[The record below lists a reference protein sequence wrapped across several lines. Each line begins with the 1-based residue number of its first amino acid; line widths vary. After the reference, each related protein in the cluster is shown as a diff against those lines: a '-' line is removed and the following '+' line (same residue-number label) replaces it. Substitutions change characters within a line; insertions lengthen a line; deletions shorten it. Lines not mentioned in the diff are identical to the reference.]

1 MSTDPSIR
9 DQTYAYFL
17 MEAPDLLQN
26 IENDLF
32 SLVEDRTPARVH
44 NLMRMTH
51 TLKGAAASVGLEAI
65 KRVSHSLEDVFKAL
79 YNPAIEIDPEIEAL
93 LFQGYE
99 CLRIPLTAELTS
111 TPCDE
116 SEVLNRAASVFAQL
130 QEKMGDL
137 FDQQAAIPSSAELGF
152 DITESIFQ
160 SGVSQRIADLE
171 QALANS
177 PTELDI
183 ADLLNEQASVFVGL
197 AESLALPGFGEI
209 AQTTLT
215 GLASNPGQAIEI
227 AKVALGDFKAAK
239 AAVMGGDRTR
249 GGNPS
254 AALKAFAA
262 NAPTLDFVEFP
273 AELDIVDFPDALDI
287 VDFPAAFD
295 ESAPLD
301 VVEFPEFADNETVI
315 DLGDAFSAI
324 ELEGVSLTDLES
336 PSEVGLEDIFGAID
350 LNDNL
355 LAQLETPDIAPT
367 GDPSPIDLGVSDVDT
382 TLSLEALFGG
392 LTLEAESDT
401 APVTPAPD
409 LAPPAAPRPT
419 APKRPPTSA
428 PTRGKES
435 AASQA
440 VRVDLDKLKRLNYLA
455 GELLTIQNRQTT
467 VDEQSQEVV
476 QRLMRQL
483 QLHRQVLLQMR
494 DWSDRMMIQ
503 PQRQSIEAVN
513 GAAKQSSWSPRF
525 DSLEF
530 DTLEMDPYGEFHILL
545 QSALEDT
552 VQIEESAEAISLYSQ
567 TSNQTL
573 EKQRRLLTDVRDDL
587 MTASMSPL
595 SELFNRFPRL
605 LQQLAVVHRKPAEL
619 HLSGTEVLIDKSVAE
634 KLYDPLLHL
643 IRNGF
648 DHGLESTDARLQA
661 GKPEAGQIQ
670 LHAFQRDRS
679 TVIQVID
686 DGQGLNF
693 DRIFKRAVEKGLL
706 RAEDTATITQTQLIN
721 CLFEPGFST
730 ASQISDLSGR
740 GVGMDVV
747 KTQVEALQGS
757 IAVYTEPQ
765 RGSTFE
771 LRIPLDLNVA
781 KVLVC
786 RAKSQ
791 TYAFLA
797 ESVQQALLPLSDQIQ
812 EWRGQRVLRWQP
824 RGQAEQLIPIRRLSE
839 CMEYT
844 NPLPEDWNITT
855 SSQMKEL
862 GNPLLLLGEGSD
874 VLALEVDQ
882 IVGEQEL
889 VIRPVGTL
897 IAPPAY
903 TVGCCILADGRLTLL
918 LDSAA
923 FLIPSSEESTG
934 DHLALSVLSAPNPP
948 TEVDAASLPTVT
960 QILVVDDSI
969 TLRQN
974 LVLVLQKAG
983 YQVFQA
989 RDGEEALSQLEQRS
1003 GIRLVISDVEMPGMN
1018 GFEFLSRRAQSP
1030 AFAKIPVVMLTS
1042 RGSDKHRQMATELGA
1057 NGYLTKPYLDQELLD
1072 KVSSLLV

>member
-1 MSTDPSIR
+1 
-9 DQTYAYFL
+9 
-17 MEAPDLLQN
+17 
-26 IENDLF
+26 
-32 SLVEDRTPARVH
+32 
-44 NLMRMTH
+44 
-51 TLKGAAASVGLEAI
+51 
-65 KRVSHSLEDVFKAL
+65 
-79 YNPAIEIDPEIEAL
+79 

-177 PTELDI
+177 PTELEI

-209 AQTTLT
+209 ARTTLT
-215 GLASNPGQAIEI
+215 GLAASPGQAIEI

-254 AALKAFAA
+254 TALKAFAA
-262 NAPTLDFVEFP
+262 NAPALNFVEFP

-287 VDFPAAFD
+287 VDFPAAEIVDFPVAFD
-295 ESAPLD
+295 ESTPLD
-301 VVEFPEFADNETVI
+301 VVEFPEFADHDAVI

-324 ELEGVSLTDLES
+324 GLEGIPLNDLES
-336 PSEVGLEDIFGAID
+336 PSEVGLEDLFGTID
-350 LNDNL
+350 LDDNL
-355 LAQLETPDIAPT
+355 LAQLESPDMALA
-367 GDPSPIDLGVSDVDT
+367 GDPPPIDLGVSAVDT
-382 TLSLEALFGG
+382 TPSLEDLFGG
-392 LTLEAESDT
+392 LTLEVAPDT
-401 APVTPAPD
+401 ASVAPTPSPSPE
-409 LAPPAAPRPT
+409 LAPPAPPRPT
-419 APKRPPTSA
+419 APKRSPASA

-435 AASQA
+435 TTASQV

-503 PQRQSIEAVN
+503 PQRQSIRAEN

-552 VQIEESAEAISLYSQ
+552 VQIEESVEAISLYSQ

-619 HLSGTEVLIDKSVAE
+619 HLSGTEVLIDKLVAE

-648 DHGLESTDARLQA
+648 DHGLESSDARLQA

-757 IAVYTEPQ
+757 ITVYTEPQ

-855 SSQMKEL
+855 SSQMKEM

-889 VIRPVGTL
+889 VIRPVGSL

-923 FLIPSSEESTG
+923 FLVPSSEESTG
-934 DHLALSVLSAPNPP
+934 NHLALSGLSAPNPP
-948 TEVDAASLPTVT
+948 TEVDVASLPTVT
-960 QILVVDDSI
+960 QVLVVDDSI

-989 RDGEEALSQLEQRS
+989 RDGEEALKQLEQRS

-1030 AFAKIPVVMLTS
+1030 TFAKIPVVMLTS
-1042 RGSDKHRQMATELGA
+1042 RGSDKHRQMAAELGA

>member
-301 VVEFPEFADNETVI
+301 VVEFPEFADNETIV

-324 ELEGVSLTDLES
+324 ELEGIPLTDLES
-336 PSEVGLEDIFGAID
+336 PSEVGLEDIFGTID

-367 GDPSPIDLGVSDVDT
+367 GAPPTIDLRVSDVNT

-401 APVTPAPD
+401 APVT
-409 LAPPAAPRPT
+409 LAPELAPAAAPRPT